1 MDEVEKRTVGKVMW
15 RLVPFLVLCYFV
27 AYLDRINVGVA
38 KLQMNGALGL
48 DNDMFGFG
56 AGLFFVAYALLE
68 VPSNIAL
75 NRFGAR
81 RWIARIMV
89 TWGIISG
96 AFAFIPH
103 ISAATGISHEYTFY
117 LLRFLL
123 GLAEA
128 GFFPGVIFFLSLWF
142 PAVYRARV
150 ISLFMLAI
158 PFSSI
163 IGNPLSSVFLNITGA
178 GLAGWQWLYILEA
191 LPSIVI
197 GLCVLFYLTDRPS
210 DAHWLQNDEKAWLN
224 GRLAQERQVK
234 EQAEH
239 FSILKAIVDP
249 RILICAAIYFCLN
262 AASYGTSFFLPSIF
276 KSFGVTDSQAAL
288 LSAVPFLFGAVGMVL
303 IGRSSDRTL
312 KRREHVVAVMA
323 ITALGVAATGFASS
337 IFVAM
342 ACLCFAQIGIS
353 AMPPVFWPLPAS
365 ILTGA
370 SAAAGI
376 AAINSVGN
384 LSGLVGPWAMGY
396 LQKNTGSFTSGLL
409 VVAILAAIGGVTTL
423 FFPNT
428 AKLEQA
434 PARVQPAE

>member
-1 MDEVEKRTVGKVMW
+1 MDEVEKRTIGKVMW

-38 KLQMNGALGL
+38 KLQMNSALGL

-75 NRFGAR
+75 NKFGAR
-81 RWIARIMV
+81 MWIARIMV

-96 AFAFIPH
+96 AFAFIPQ

-123 GLAEA
+123 GLADA

-197 GLCVLFYLTDRPS
+197 GVIVLFYLTDHPGH
-210 DAHWLQNDEKAWLN
+210 AHWLQDDEKDWLK

-234 EQAEH
+234 EKAEH
-239 FSILKAIVDP
+239 FSILKAMVDP
-249 RILICAAIYFCLN
+249 RILVCAAIYFCLN

-276 KSFGVTDSQAAL
+276 KTFGVTDSQAAL
-288 LSAVPFLFGAVGMVL
+288 LSAVPFLFGAVGMML

-384 LSGLVGPWAMGY
+384 LSGFAGPYAMGY
-396 LQKNTGSFTSGLL
+396 LKDLTGSFTAGLL
-409 VVAILAAIGGVTTL
+409 LLAGCALIGAIVVVMLRIDARR
-423 FFPNT
+423 
-428 AKLEQA
+428 EQLSGEVA
-434 PARVQPAE
+434 MAH